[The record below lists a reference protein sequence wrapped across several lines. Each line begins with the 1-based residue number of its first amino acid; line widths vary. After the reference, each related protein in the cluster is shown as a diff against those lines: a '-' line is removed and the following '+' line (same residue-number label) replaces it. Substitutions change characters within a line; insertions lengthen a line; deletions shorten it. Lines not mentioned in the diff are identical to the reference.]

1 MNDMLEEAI
10 EKSRQLGNI
19 EQGVQ
24 RELLGVLR
32 VVIEIEEACRGHGQ
46 GGAKVMTK
54 PNTLDS
60 ALGEEPGGES

>member
-46 GGAKVMTK
+46 GGAR
-54 PNTLDS
+54 L
-60 ALGEEPGGES
+60 